1 VARKEVRN
9 ANKSASNGAN
19 VGHEAHLWQTA
30 DALRGSM
37 DCNHTGASAVDRRER
52 RL

>member
-9 ANKSASNGAN
+9 ANRSASNDAN

-30 DALRGSM
+30 DTLGGRM
-37 DCNHTGASAVDRRER
+37 DAAEYRHVVVA
-52 RL
+52 

>member
-30 DALRGSM
+30 DALGGRM
-37 DCNHTGASAVDRRER
+37 DAAEYRHVVLA
-52 RL
+52 